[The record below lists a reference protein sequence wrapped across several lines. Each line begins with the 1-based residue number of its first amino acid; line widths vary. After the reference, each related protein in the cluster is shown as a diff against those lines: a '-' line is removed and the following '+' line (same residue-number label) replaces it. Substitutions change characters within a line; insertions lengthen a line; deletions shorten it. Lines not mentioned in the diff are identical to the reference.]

1 MTQPSPPPIAPK
13 AGPPGW
19 AALWALLLDGAV
31 ALLLGGLLLDR
42 YAPPQDLPWKPLR
55 LEDPIGRATFV
66 KVQAAANDPAA
77 CRRVLREGGVRFV
90 DLPERTS
97 GAFCAVRDAVRIT
110 GGTTALAP
118 AGPAMT
124 CGVALGFALW
134 DRQVL
139 QPAAR
144 EMLGRPP
151 AAVEHYGTYS
161 CRRQY
166 GAATGRVSEH
176 ATANAFDVA
185 GVRLRGG
192 RQVTVASDYRDEGE
206 EGAFLRRLGRGGCA
220 VYRVVLGPEYNAAHA
235 DHFHFD
241 QGAFRV
247 CR

>member
-1 MTQPSPPPIAPK
+1 MPPADPAP
-13 AGPPGW
+13 AARAW
-19 AALWALLLDGAV
+19 TALWSLLLDAAV

-55 LEDPIGRATFV
+55 IGDPIGRATFG
-66 KVQAAANDPAA
+66 KIQAAGADPAL
-77 CRRVLREGGVRFV
+77 CRRVLREGGVRFA

-97 GAFCAVRDAVRIT
+97 GEFCAVRDAVSIT
-110 GGTTALAP
+110 GGTTQLSP

-124 CGVALGFALW
+124 CRVALAFAVW

-144 EMLGRPP
+144 EELGRR
-151 AAVEHYGTYS
+151 ATAIEHYGTYA

-185 GVRLRGG
+185 GVRLAGG
-192 RQVTVASDYRDEGE
+192 RLVTVASDYRDEGE
-206 EGAFLRRLGRGGCA
+206 EGAFMRRLRRGGCA
-220 VYRVVLGPEYNAAHA
+220 VYRVVLGPDYNAPHG

-241 QGAFRV
+241 QGAFRI

>member
-1 MTQPSPPPIAPK
+1 MTEPGVNSTAAAK
-13 AGPPGW
+13 RGW
-19 AALWALLLDGAV
+19 AGAWALLLDAAM

-55 LEDPIGRATFV
+55 LGDPIGRATFA
-66 KVQAAANDPAA
+66 KVVLASADPER
-77 CRRVLREGGVRFV
+77 CRRVLREGGVRFT
-90 DLPERTS
+90 DLPQRTS
-97 GAFCAVRDAVRIT
+97 GEFCEVRNAVRIT
-110 GGTTALAP
+110 GGTTTLRP

-124 CGVALGFALW
+124 CPLALGFALW

-139 QPAAR
+139 QPVAR
-144 EMLGRPP
+144 EELGRRV

-185 GVRLRGG
+185 GVRLAGG
-192 RQVTVASDYRDEGE
+192 RTVTVLGDYRDEGRD
-206 EGAFLRRLGRGGCA
+206 GAFLRRVRRGGCA
-220 VYRVVLGPEYNAAHA
+220 VFKVVLSPEYNAAHR

-241 QGAFRV
+241 QGAFRA

>member
-1 MTQPSPPPIAPK
+1 MSTDGHRPESTPAHGS
-13 AGPPGW
+13 A
-19 AALWALLLDGAV
+19 AALWATLLDVSV
-31 ALLLGGLLLDR
+31 ALLLGALLLDQ

-55 LEDPIGRATFV
+55 LADPIGRATYA
-66 KVQAAANDPAA
+66 KVQVAGADPAE
-77 CRRVLREGGVRFV
+77 CRRVLREGGVRHQN
-90 DLPERTS
+90 LPDRTS
-97 GAFCAVRDAVRIT
+97 GDFCEVRDALRIT
-110 GGTTALAP
+110 GGTTRLAP

-124 CGVALGFALW
+124 CRVALAFAIW

-144 EMLGRPP
+144 ETLGARPT
-151 AAVEHYGTYS
+151 AVEHYGTYA

-185 GVRLRGG
+185 GVRLSGG

-206 EGAFLRRLGRGGCA
+206 EGAFLRRLRRGGCA
-220 VYRVVLGPEYNAAHA
+220 VYRVVLGPDYNAAHR

-241 QGAFRV
+241 QGSFRA